1 MCYNDKIG
9 AEERDLA
16 VFRHKWG
23 KKEQK
28 MINRTMI
35 QDFEWYLPADG
46 RHWRRCAEQAAA
58 LKELGITDVW
68 LPPAFKGT
76 GGAEDVGYGVYDTYD
91 LGEFSQ
97 KGSVATKYGTRE
109 EYLEA
114 VRALQA
120 QGIAVYAD
128 IVLNHR
134 M

>member
-1 MCYNDKIG
+1 M
-9 AEERDLA
+9 
-16 VFRHKWG
+16 
-23 KKEQK
+23 
-28 MINRTMI
+28 MNRTMI

-134 M
+134 MGAD